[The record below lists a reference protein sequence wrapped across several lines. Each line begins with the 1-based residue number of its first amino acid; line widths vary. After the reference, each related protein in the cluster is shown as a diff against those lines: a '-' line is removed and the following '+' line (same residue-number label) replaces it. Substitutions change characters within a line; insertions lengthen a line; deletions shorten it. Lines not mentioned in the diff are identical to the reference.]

1 MLLLFSQLLT
11 YAFLIPALIAR
22 SFNLIVELLFSKV
35 IPSKEDKAKLEI
47 YPVIVEAKIRK
58 CSI

>member
-11 YAFLIPALIAR
+11 YAFLIPALIAQ
-22 SFNLIVELLFSKV
+22 SFNLIVELLFSTA

>member
-11 YAFLIPALIAR
+11 FLIPSLIAQ
-22 SFNLIVELLFSKV
+22 SFNLIVELVFSTE
-35 IPSKEDKAKLEI
+35 IPNKEDKAKLEI

>member
-11 YAFLIPALIAR
+11 FLIPALIAQ
-22 SFNLIVELLFSKV
+22 SFNLIAELVFSTE
-35 IPSKEDKAKLEI
+35 IPNKEDKAKFEI